1 MIFVIFG
8 PTGSG
13 KTDVAISLAKRF
25 NAPIVN
31 ADAFQIYKDM
41 NIGTNK
47 INKDDEMYKSHYL
60 IDIKTPEELYSVK
73 EYQDDFR
80 KVVNELEKKYHN
92 IIVCG
97 GTGLYI
103 RAALYDY
110 KFLEEETSSSDYSSY
125 TNEELYEKLTSLDKE
140 AALKI
145 HPNNRKRVIRALDLI
160 SSSGVKK
167 SDILAAQEHKLIY
180 DNVEFFF
187 LNPPRESL
195 YENIN
200 KRVDKMIALGL
211 EEEVKSLKEKYHLST
226 TAYQAI
232 GYKEILEY
240 LDGKYTLLEAIEL
253 IKKRTRNY
261 AKRQVTFFKNQFNS
275 HVFSSKEALLEEI
288 NKYEE

>member
-1 MIFVIFG
+1 MIIVIFG

-13 KTDVAISLAKRF
+13 KTDVAIKLAKHF
-25 NAPIVN
+25 NAPIIN

-47 INKDDEMYKSHYL
+47 ISKNDPMYQSHYL
-60 IDIKTPEELYSVK
+60 IDIKTPEETYSVK

-80 KVVNELEKKYHN
+80 RTLEALKEKHEH

-110 KFLEEETSSSDYSSY
+110 KFLEEEVSENDYSSF
-125 TNEELYEKLTSLDKE
+125 TNEELYEKLKSLDLE
-140 AALKI
+140 AASKI
-145 HPNNRKRVIRALDLI
+145 HPNNRKRVIRAIELI
-160 SSSGVKK
+160 LNNGVKK
-167 SDILAAQEHKLIY
+167 SELIASQDHKLIY
-180 DNVEFFF
+180 DNISFYF
-187 LNPPRESL
+187 LNPDRETL
-195 YENIN
+195 YQNIN
-200 KRVDKMIALGL
+200 DRVDQMIKNGL
-211 EEEVKSLKEKYHLST
+211 VDEVKNLKEKYNLST

-240 LDGKYTLLEAIEL
+240 IDDKYSLEDAIAL

-261 AKRQVTFFKNQFNS
+261 AKRQVTFFKNQFES
-275 HVFSSKEALLEEI
+275 KVFSSKDELIKEI
-288 NKYEE
+288 IHG